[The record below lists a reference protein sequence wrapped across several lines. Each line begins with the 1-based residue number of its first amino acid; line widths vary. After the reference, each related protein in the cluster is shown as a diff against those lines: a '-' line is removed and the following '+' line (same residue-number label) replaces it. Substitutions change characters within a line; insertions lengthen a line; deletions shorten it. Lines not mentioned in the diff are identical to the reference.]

1 MGRGSPMNEWSVLK
15 ENQNCYYDEISFKK
29 GGTPMQL
36 VSFIFK
42 MNIFEIDIKI
52 KRNDGLAQLKE
63 AKKIE
68 QSIQIAKIEEEKL
81 KNIEIF
87 RGLGGF

>member
-1 MGRGSPMNEWSVLK
+1 
-15 ENQNCYYDEISFKK
+15 
-29 GGTPMQL
+29 MQL
-36 VSFIFK
+36 ASFIFR

-63 AKKIE
+63 TKKIE